1 MARVN
6 PRRRFALAGIVVAVA
21 VLCAACAP
29 SQGTEEEHVSQVGE
43 AVTAAD
49 QRVVS
54 VSADKSVD
62 GLSWGWTLDIVLSG
76 SEPVTSDELGNVLKA
91 ARHAGDLDPGH
102 VDVFAT
108 DEGGSS
114 FDLTTAADGLGLRYS
129 KVGAGISVP
138 REMLDDTLGTGE

>member
-6 PRRRFALAGIVVAVA
+6 PRRRFALVGIVVAVA

-54 VSADKSVD
+54 VSAEKSVD
-62 GLSWGWTLDIVLSG
+62 GLSWGWTLDIFLSG
-76 SEPVTSDELGNVLKA
+76 SEPVTSD
-91 ARHAGDLDPGH
+91 
-102 VDVFAT
+102 
-108 DEGGSS
+108 
-114 FDLTTAADGLGLRYS
+114 
-129 KVGAGISVP
+129 
-138 REMLDDTLGTGE
+138 